1 LSPNDLIKTV
11 FHTAGGPVWLWHG
24 PEGLTSDRP
33 VLLTITGAFAG
44 ENAMS
49 KMQAVVGSGCDAVL
63 MNLPGNLCPPLSEAS
78 PEAFARALDEVIP
91 RAFGAR
97 PVVLHGVS
105 VGALVALGV
114 TADSIRRIVAVDPPL
129 TTANLWPMIPSLRKV
144 LRDRPDDAAMR
155 AFVEGVFGVTETAV
169 IDRRRHHLFERL
181 RAPVDILVGEIPLMP
196 ARPLDRLPSL
206 VDEPERAFMRDHPG
220 VTVTVA
226 AGAGHNVPYQAPLV
240 LRDVLL
246 RALRIA
252 SGLPDLSPPHEAL
265 LARTPAA
272 ARRLAYVGSGAATF
286 QARCQVRNPHAAF
299 GGDAPLE
306 VLVLD
311 DLAHLASARD
321 VAARLQPD
329 GALVAAIPAGAPERL
344 GPVMRALDDAGFEL
358 LQLQPAL
365 VAEEYFDDR
374 ASDLAPAWRAGSLAA
389 PAASGALV
397 ATARPRRADARPP
410 LHICSVTFA
419 PTLMDIRTRL
429 PSHGLRTEPELS
441 VTYQKTPFNLP
452 SARLDEPKVQIL
464 QRPALIDP
472 AGWRGGMRSSIRAGW
487 IVVMEY
493 DDHPELVAEVKGR
506 VLSDADWLRFG
517 YVHAVQTSTQALA
530 DGFRRHN
537 PETRIFRN
545 SAFELEPFPES
556 PPRRVFYGAVQRG
569 AFAQEIAR
577 GLAPATAE
585 FPDVEFVVIG
595 DRAVFDALPTQSKRF
610 YEYMPYDDYLRMM
623 ATCSISLSP
632 IEGRRHQDTKSDTK
646 FLDAASRGVLT
657 IASPTIYAE
666 VIRHGEN
673 GLIAKA
679 PGDWAPLLA
688 GVLRDEAARRRMA
701 EAAWRYVRDYRMF
714 ADQIRERR
722 DWYRDL
728 WNRREELNAAV
739 AARLPGLAEAL
750 AAP

>member
-1 LSPNDLIKTV
+1 LSPNNLIKTE
-11 FHTAGGPVWLWHG
+11 FSTAGGPIWLWHG
-24 PEGLTSDRP
+24 PEGLTSDKP

-49 KMQAVVGSGCDAVL
+49 KMQAVVGSDCDAVL
-63 MNLPGNLCPPLSEAS
+63 MNLPGNLCPPLAEAT

-91 RAFGAR
+91 RAFGTR
-97 PVVLHGVS
+97 PLVLHGLS

-114 TADSIRRIVAVDPPL
+114 TAGSVRRIVAVDPTL
-129 TTANLWPMIPSLRKV
+129 TTANLWPMIPRLRQM
-144 LRDRPDDAAMR
+144 LRERPGDAAMR
-155 AFVEGVFGVTETAV
+155 AFIEGVFGVTDDAV
-169 IDRRRHHLFERL
+169 VDRGRHYLFERL
-181 RAPVDILVGEIPLMP
+181 RAPVDVLVGETPLMP
-196 ARPLDRLPSL
+196 ERPLDKLPSL
-206 VDEPERAFMRDHPG
+206 VGEPERAFMRDRPG
-220 VTVTVA
+220 VTLTVA
-226 AGAGHNVPYQAPLV
+226 PAAGHHVPYQAPLV
-240 LRDVLL
+240 LKDVLV

-252 SGLPDLSPPHEAL
+252 SGLPDLTPLQEAL

-272 ARRLAYVGSGAATF
+272 ARRLAYVGAAVETF
-286 QARCQVRNPHAAF
+286 QACCRVRNPHVAF
-299 GGDAPLE
+299 EGDAPLE
-306 VLVLD
+306 ALALD

-321 VAARLQPD
+321 LAAKLGPD

-344 GPVMRALDDAGFEL
+344 GPLLQILDQTGLDL
-358 LQLQPAL
+358 LQLQPAA
-365 VAEEYFDDR
+365 VATEYFDDR
-374 ASDLAPAWRAGSLAA
+374 ASDLAPAWRAGALAA
-389 PAASGALV
+389 QSASDALV
-397 ATARPRRADARPP
+397 VTARPRRADARPP

-419 PTLMDIRTRL
+419 PRLMDIRTRL
-429 PSHGLRTEPELS
+429 PSHGLRTEPVLS

-452 SARLDEPKVQIL
+452 AARPDEPKVQIL
-464 QRPALIDP
+464 QRPALLDP
-472 AGWRGGMRSSIRAGW
+472 VVWRNGMDASIRGGW

-506 VLSDADWLRFG
+506 ALSDADWLRFG
-517 YVHAVQTSTQALA
+517 YVHAVQTSTQTLA
-530 DGFRRHN
+530 DAFRRYN

-545 SAFELEPFPES
+545 SAFELEPFPEA

-569 AFAQEIAR
+569 GFAQEIAR
-577 GLAPATAE
+577 SLAPATAE

-595 DRAVFDALPTQSKRF
+595 DRAVFDALPTLSKRF

-673 GLIAKA
+673 GLIAHA
-679 PGDWAPLLA
+679 TADWAPLLA
-688 GVLRDEAARRRMA
+688 GALRDEAARRHMA
-701 EAAWRYVRDYRMF
+701 EAAWRYVRDQRMF
-714 ADQIRERR
+714 ADQIHERR

-728 WNRREELNAAV
+728 WDRRAELNAAV
-739 AARLPGLAEAL
+739 AARLPGLAEGL
-750 AAP
+750 AAG